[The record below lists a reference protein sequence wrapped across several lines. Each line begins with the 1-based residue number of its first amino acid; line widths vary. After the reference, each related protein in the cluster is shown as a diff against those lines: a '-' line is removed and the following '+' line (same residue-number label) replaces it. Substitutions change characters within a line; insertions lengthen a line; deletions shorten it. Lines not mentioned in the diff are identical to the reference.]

1 MTRDAWLAMMTSFGF
16 GDNRQT
22 HTALVQAYN
31 EPHRAYHTAEHI
43 EACLAH
49 LERVKTELDRP
60 HEVRLALW
68 FHDAVYKIF
77 SGTNEKD
84 SADWAVK
91 FLRENKAAD
100 DVIAR
105 IENLI
110 LITEHHAN
118 PSTKDEEFMLDI
130 DLSILGAPKDVYDQF
145 EINVRKEYKRV
156 PKFVFRKKRK
166 EILQSFLD
174 MERVYKTEVF
184 NAELEKTA
192 RENLRRVVAEL

>member
-1 MTRDAWLAMMTSFGF
+1 MACFGF
-16 GDNRQT
+16 ADNFET
-22 HTALVQAYN
+22 HTSLVQAYN
-31 EPHRAYHTAEHI
+31 ESHRAYHTAEHI

-49 LERVKTELDRP
+49 LDRVKTELDKP

-68 FHDAVYKIF
+68 FHDAIYKIF

-130 DLSILGAPKDVYDQF
+130 DLSILGAPTDVYDQF

-174 MERVYKTEVF
+174 MDRIYKTEIF
-184 NAELEKTA
+184 NSKLELLA
-192 RENLRRVVAEL
+192 RENLARAIAEL